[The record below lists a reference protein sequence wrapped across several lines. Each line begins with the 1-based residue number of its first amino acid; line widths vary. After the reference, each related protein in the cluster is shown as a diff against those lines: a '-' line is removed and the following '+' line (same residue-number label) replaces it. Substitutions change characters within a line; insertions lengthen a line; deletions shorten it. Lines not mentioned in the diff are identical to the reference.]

1 MERIAVL
8 AGAGELPSLIIDKIK
23 KRREHLLVLALKGI
37 TKKEVDKLTSKV
49 YWLHLG
55 ELEKLVTILKES
67 GINKLIFSGKVDK
80 KLLLDNPHFDNKV
93 KQFLYK
99 MEDKGDFSL
108 LWHIANIFEKEDIE
122 LVSPYEY
129 LKSNLVGKKVLSKR
143 KPTSK
148 ENLDISLGWNIAKNI
163 AHLDIGHT
171 VVVKEG
177 MVFAVES
184 IEGTDET
191 ILRGGKLAGKGAV
204 VIKVARPNQD
214 SRFDHPPVIGLNTLD
229 VSRKAG
235 ISAIAFE
242 AEKTIVLKKRAL
254 IKGCNDYGIAL
265 IGL

>member
-1 MERIAVL
+1 VL
-8 AGAGELPSLIIDKIK
+8 AGAGELPALIINKIK
-23 KRREHLLVLALKGI
+23 KRREHFLVLALKGI
-37 TKKEVDKLTSKV
+37 TKREVDKLTSKV

-55 ELEKLVTILKES
+55 ELEKLIAILKES

-80 KLLLDNPHFDNKV
+80 KLLLDNPHFDNNV

-129 LKSNLVGKKVLSKR
+129 LKSNLVGKRVLSKR

-214 SRFDHPPVIGLNTLD
+214 ARFDHPPVIGLNTLA
-229 VSRKAG
+229 VSLKAG

-242 AEKTIVLKKRAL
+242 AEKTIVLEKQTL
-254 IKGCNDYGIAL
+254 IKKCNAKGVAL

>member
-8 AGAGELPSLIIDKIK
+8 AGAGELPSLIINKIK
-23 KRREHLLVLALKGI
+23 KRRENVSILALKGI
-37 TKKEVDKLTSKV
+37 TQKKITKLSSKV
-49 YWLHLG
+49 YWLQLG
-55 ELEKLVTILKES
+55 EVEKLLTILKES
-67 GINKLIFSGKVDK
+67 GINKLIFSGKIDK
-80 KLLLDNPHFDNKV
+80 KLLLDNRHFDSKV
-93 KQFLYK
+93 KQFLDK

-108 LWHIANIFEKEDIE
+108 LWHIANILEKEDIE
-122 LVSPYEY
+122 LISPYEY
-129 LKSNLVGKKVLSKR
+129 LKSNLVGKRVLSRR
-143 KPTSK
+143 KPTSR
-148 ENLDISLGWNIAKNI
+148 ENFDISLGWNIAKNI

-184 IEGTDET
+184 IEGTDAA

-204 VIKVARPNQD
+204 AVKVARPNQD

-229 VSRKAG
+229 VSRKAD

-242 AEKTIVLKKRAL
+242 AEKTIVLEKQSL
-254 IKGCNDYGIAL
+254 VKGCNDYGIAL

>member
-8 AGAGELPSLIIDKIK
+8 AGAGELPSLIINKIR
-23 KRREHLLVLALKGI
+23 KRREHFLVLALKGI
-37 TKKEVDKLTSKV
+37 TKREVNKLTNKV

-55 ELEKLVTILKES
+55 EFEKLITILRES
-67 GINKLIFSGKVDK
+67 GVTKLIFSGKVDK
-80 KLLLDNPHFDNKV
+80 KLLLDNSRFDNKV
-93 KQFLYK
+93 KQLLYK

-129 LKSNLVGKKVLSKR
+129 LKSNLVGKRILSKR

-171 VVVKEG
+171 VVIKEG
-177 MVFAVES
+177 MVFAIES

-191 ILRGGKLAGKGAV
+191 ILRGGKLAGKGAIV
-204 VIKVARPNQD
+204 VKVARSNQD
-214 SRFDHPPVIGLNTLD
+214 ARFDHPPVIGLNTLD
-229 VSRKAG
+229 VSFKAG
-235 ISAIAFE
+235 ISALAFE
-242 AEKTIVLKKRAL
+242 AEKTIVLEKQTL
-254 IKGCNDYGIAL
+254 IKKCNSKGIAL